1 MCAASPGLAMTEV
14 DIIIVGAGPAGM
26 SAARY
31 SAEGGARVLLIDE
44 QATPGGQIYRAVQN
58 ASKDRLDLLGAD
70 YAEGVGLVERLAN
83 TDVTI
88 ERSATVWRVDEE
100 GTVTYSVAGQA
111 KQARGRHLILA
122 TGALERA
129 MPIPGWT
136 LPGVM
141 TAGAAQTL
149 LKDTGVV
156 PEGAVLAGSGPL
168 LYLVASQLIK
178 AGAPPKAMIET
189 QTFSNYLKAVKYLP
203 GALRAPSYL
212 LKGRELLK
220 QIRRAGILRYTGARR
235 LSITGEDAVSGITF
249 STPRQHHKIIC
260 ETVLLHGGVVPN
272 IQITRSLRL
281 DHDWDHQQYCF
292 KPRCDINGMTSSPAI
307 SVAGDGAGIGGAR
320 AAAIQGKLSAL
331 AVLEKLGLGTLE
343 HKRGI
348 QKNLQLRLSDEM
360 AIRPFLDA
368 LYAPPQEILRP
379 VDDVIICRCEDVTA
393 GDIRQYARLGCTGPN
408 QAKAFGRSGMGP
420 CQGRYCGLTV
430 TELLAEATGITR
442 NDVGYYRL
450 RSPLKPVTLGELASL
465 ASGNDEK
472 ETE

>member
-1 MCAASPGLAMTEV
+1 
-14 DIIIVGAGPAGM
+14 
-26 SAARY
+26 
-31 SAEGGARVLLIDE
+31 
-44 QATPGGQIYRAVQN
+44 
-58 ASKDRLDLLGAD
+58 
-70 YAEGVGLVERLAN
+70 
-83 TDVTI
+83 
-88 ERSATVWRVDEE
+88 
-100 GTVTYSVAGQA
+100 
-111 KQARGRHLILA
+111 
-122 TGALERA
+122 
-129 MPIPGWT
+129 
-136 LPGVM
+136 
-141 TAGAAQTL
+141 
-149 LKDTGVV
+149 
-156 PEGAVLAGSGPL
+156 
-168 LYLVASQLIK
+168 
-178 AGAPPKAMIET
+178 
-189 QTFSNYLKAVKYLP
+189 
-203 GALRAPSYL
+203 
-212 LKGRELLK
+212 
-220 QIRRAGILRYTGARR
+220 
-235 LSITGEDAVSGITF
+235 
-249 STPRQHHKIIC
+249 
-260 ETVLLHGGVVPN
+260 
-272 IQITRSLRL
+272 
-281 DHDWDHQQYCF
+281 
-292 KPRCDINGMTSSPAI
+292 MTSSPAI

-331 AVLEKLGLGTLE
+331 AVLEKLGLGALE

-430 TELLAEATGITR
+430 TELLAEATGVTR